1 MDRTPSEKP
10 VYWIIKTES
19 GWLLRRFWFGR
30 YDTLLISQTREEAES
45 ELAALR
51 MR

>member
-10 VYWIIKTES
+10 TYWIIQTGA

-30 YDTLLISQTREEAES
+30 YDTLLILRSREEAVR
-45 ELAALR
+45 ELAAVR